1 MKIKK
6 TLDVIG
12 QIDDRYVEEASP
24 NNAKNIFKENKKQKW
39 QKRRWM
45 RYGFIAV
52 ACSLF
57 IALNLWLFIPY
68 NTSPPSVAEFSSSR
82 YYSVIQKINQVQ
94 FKKPRYKNNFQ
105 KLINGGF
112 FPFKAS
118 MGDIG
123 APENGEYVETTDNQV
138 DGIIEA
144 DLIKRT
150 DKYAF
155 YLNRNTVNV
164 YSLEKENSKIAESY
178 TIAVADGV
186 YVDVYGEMFL
196 SEDSKRLTV
205 IVPQIDEKEYSSMWF
220 DVVSLSVENPLQITE
235 ISRITVNSV
244 YKTSRLVNGELLII
258 SDYTVLKGVDFSEEE
273 NFIPSITADG
283 KQILIPT
290 ENIVAPDVLTTS
302 NYTVI
307 CKMKEQGLD
316 MLDFTAFLS
325 YTQAVYVSGDYVYV
339 GRRYQDEH
347 VKSKNTS
354 VKTEKTEIIPIE
366 YTGEGLKIKKST
378 VVDGFINDQYSMDE
392 FDGNLR
398 VVTTTTQSEYYS
410 DGRYNSFI
418 SSKINASLFVVNLT
432 DMQIVASVERF
443 APEGES
449 VRSVRFEKNTVYVC
463 TSVYVSDPVFFFDL
477 TDLNDIKIKDTGTI
491 AGFSTSLVNFGEGYL
506 LGVGVG
512 ENGQDL
518 KIEIYAEEQDGVVS
532 VCKYEQNVGHSSSY
546 KSYYIDR
553 EKKMIGL
560 GTWHH
565 VSGDCEYL
573 LLSFNGESLTVV
585 LNVPI
590 NTDSYF
596 VRMVLTDGYAYI
608 FGQDEFLVK
617 KVV

>member
-164 YSLEKENSKIAESY
+164 YSLEKENSALITSYKIEVYAEY
-178 TIAVADGV
+178 LETE
-186 YVDVYGEMFL
+186 GEMFL
-196 SEDSKRLTV
+196 SEDAKRLSV
-205 IVPQIDEKEYSSMWF
+205 IVPYSKKGSNQRF
-220 DVVSLSVENPLQITE
+220 LDVVSLSVENPQNITE
-235 ISRITVNSV
+235 IGRITLNSA
-244 YKTSRLVNGELLII
+244 YNTSRLVNGDLLIVG
-258 SDYTVLKGVDFSEEE
+258 SYTVWSGVDFNCQEDY
-273 NFIPSITADG
+273 IPRITVG
-283 KQILIPT
+283 GETTYIPM
-290 ENIVAPDVLTTS
+290 EDIVAPDVLTS
-302 NYTVI
+302 SSYTVL
-307 CKMKEQGLD
+307 CKIDEKSLEVD
-316 MLDFTAFLS
+316 DFMAFLS
-325 YTQAVYVSGDYVYV
+325 YTQAVYVSHDFVYV
-339 GRRYQDEH
+339 GRSFSLEY
-347 VKSKNTS
+347 VKTKNTS
-354 VKTEKTEIIPIE
+354 LHVDKTEIIPIG
-366 YTGEGLKIKKST
+366 YTGEGFEVEKSV
-378 VVDGFINDQYSMDE
+378 VVDGHVNDQYSMDE

-477 TDLNDIKIKDTGTI
+477 TDLKDIKIKDTGTI

-596 VRMVLTDGYAYI
+596 VRMVLIDGYAYI
-608 FGQDEFLVK
+608 FGQNEFLVK